1 MVHDPATD
9 QWPGRASPAFVRFA
23 SICAL
28 LTALTTLAV
37 HWLPELWKDATTF
50 EARLQLRH
58 NPIYFG
64 RLWIVLLHCVLV
76 AISMAAIPLL
86 LNGRSRLV
94 AMFGFGSYVT
104 FAVVEML
111 RTSLSIFAVNRA
123 WRSGYELT
131 SDEGRRTA
139 FRGALE
145 SFSGVDDALF
155 FLFFLAFTIGLFC
168 YGFALLRT
176 EGIDRRVAWL
186 FLIWGFLSLPGL
198 IGTILGNESLAAPF
212 GWVGP
217 YFQPPAR
224 LLIGIWLW
232 SVSNRLS
239 VQGNCA

>member
-9 QWPGRASPAFVRFA
+9 QWPGRASPAFVRVA

-37 HWLPELWKDATTF
+37 HWLPELWKDATSF
-50 EARLQLRH
+50 EAQLQLRH

-76 AISMAAIPLL
+76 A
-86 LNGRSRLV
+86 
-94 AMFGFGSYVT
+94 MFGFGSYVM

-176 EGIDRRVAWL
+176 EGIDRRVALL

-198 IGTILGNESLAAPF
+198 IGTILGNESLAGPF

>member
-1 MVHDPATD
+1 MVQDAATD
-9 QWPGRASPAFVRFA
+9 QLPGRASPAFVRLA

-37 HWLPELWKDATTF
+37 HWLPNLWKDATTF
-50 EARLQLRH
+50 EAQLQLRH

-86 LNGRSRLV
+86 LSGTSKLV
-94 AMFGFGSYVT
+94 ALFGFGSYVM
-104 FAVVEML
+104 FAIIEML

-131 SDEGRRTA
+131 SDDGQRTA
-139 FRGALE
+139 FRSALE
-145 SFSGVDDALF
+145 SFSGVNDALF
-155 FLFFLAFTIGLFC
+155 FLFLLAFTIGLFC

-176 EGIDRRVAWL
+176 KGIDQRVALL
-186 FLIWGFLSLPGL
+186 FLVWGLVSLPGL

-217 YFQPPAR
+217 YFQPLAR

-239 VQGNCA
+239 VQWNYA